1 MSIYIGATLSTAFY
15 LGVTIALFVL
25 TTPRPGETWA
35 VAILS
40 KRQQMVSKLA
50 IPVSSMGL
58 VVDIL
63 LLILPSLAV
72 YKLQLHTTRK
82 IGLMLIFSTGLV

>member
-15 LGVTIALFVL
+15 LGVTIALFVF

-35 VAILS
+35 AAILS
-40 KRQQMVSKLA
+40 KEEQMVSKLA

-82 IGLMLIFSTGLV
+82 IGLMLIFSTGLM